1 MSCYL
6 LLYVLQQERRGSQV
20 VHGDVEESLNLFL
33 MEVHGD
39 QVCEACAHTHAHTHS
54 FCQHQISHTFMSTP
68 LRTRPRL
75 CADVAPTA
83 VVPTGFTHHG
93 GHEFGDDGASLPHLA
108 LLAVRE
114 VGEDA
119 CDAPGTRGLA
129 GVDHDQHLHDG
140 GVDVP
145 DEKSRRREGGF
156 KTRSEAELTVE
167 TQIFCL
173 YFLLTWTQSGSQR
186 HLCLAPTPGSA
197 PVSLWKRTECE

>member
-1 MSCYL
+1 
-6 LLYVLQQERRGSQV
+6 
-20 VHGDVEESLNLFL
+20 
-33 MEVHGD
+33 
-39 QVCEACAHTHAHTHS
+39 
-54 FCQHQISHTFMSTP
+54 MSTP

-119 CDAPGTRGLA
+119 RDAPGTRGLA

-145 DEKSRRREGGF
+145 DEKSRRRRREGGF
-156 KTRSEAELTVE
+156 KTRSEAELKSFVF
-167 TQIFCL
+167 IFFSLGHSLDHKDIFASHRLLDLHPCL
-173 YFLLTWTQSGSQR
+173 YGNGQSVSETAAGERTAIDTQYIQRYVLTHFRHGLTSVSFLV
-186 HLCLAPTPGSA
+186 HLHFTKLHP
-197 PVSLWKRTECE
+197 